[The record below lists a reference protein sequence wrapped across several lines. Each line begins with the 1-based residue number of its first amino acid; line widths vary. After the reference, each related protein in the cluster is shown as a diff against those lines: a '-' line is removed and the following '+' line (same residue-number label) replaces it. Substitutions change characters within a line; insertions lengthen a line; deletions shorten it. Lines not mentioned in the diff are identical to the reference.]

1 MFISGW
7 DVPLRIFCAK
17 CLRHFLV
24 FSLRLYS
31 LSLHSLS
38 VEVGAE
44 IQIVWDHLKHLLRCV
59 SFCSE
64 RHHGQSRGDA
74 DRRVEHIS
82 WSVSFTDLLEQIERE
97 LCVCCRHALHFHKLS
112 KKERCIIT
120 ITNKVTIIP
129 NTSFHFLCEQH
140 HMFVKETWMLDVS
153 YGIRFVTSEQYFSS
167 L

>member
-7 DVPLRIFCAK
+7 AVPLKIFCAK
-17 CLRHFLV
+17 GLRHFLV
-24 FSLRLYS
+24 FSLCLYS

-44 IQIVWDHLKHLLRCV
+44 IQIVWDHLKHLRRCV
-59 SFCSE
+59 FFCSE

-82 WSVSFTDLLEQIERE
+82 WCVSFTDLLEQIERE
-97 LCVCCRHALHFHKLS
+97 LCVCWRQRLHFHKLS
-112 KKERCIIT
+112 KKEERCIIS

-140 HMFVKETWMLDVS
+140 HMFVKETWMLYVS
-153 YGIRFVTSEQYFSS
+153 YGIRFLISEQ
-167 L
+167 